1 MLRTRERAGRGY
13 SARAVPKHPTLQA
26 LAAPGVQALALSRF
40 VRSIGGMTL
49 VSALGWHVYEVSNS
63 KLMLG
68 ALGFVEFLP
77 AIPLGLVAGA
87 LVDSTDRVRV
97 AMLSQLGW
105 ALVALA
111 LALFGERGLPVLFG
125 CAFATAACVAFEFP
139 ALATL
144 LPNLVPREIFP
155 SAVSLVATLR
165 NLGWTLGPGLA
176 GFAIQRMGIA
186 RTYGFAAALVAV
198 SALLVSRIPRA
209 APPSEPRA
217 VSLRAIREGI
227 AFVRSE
233 KAVLGA
239 MTLDLFAVLFA
250 GATALLPVYA
260 KDILHVGPQGFGI
273 LRASITAGTFLMS
286 AILLLRTPIVRAGRA
301 LCIAVAAFGVATI
314 VFGLSRSFELSILT
328 LVAAGMADEVSM
340 VARNI
345 IIQLGTPDS
354 LRGRVS
360 AVNAVFV
367 GASNELGAAESGFLA
382 HLTSATFSVV
392 FGGFASLA
400 VLAIV
405 VRKLPRLVRF
415 RISPALVACAL
426 GAALAAPSARAES
439 DASNPPTRGAP
450 AASVASLFAPHHGAN
465 GFFVPWASDDAV
477 GLAFLRWQFS
487 RNAYGELPRNPAPVV
502 ANDGA
507 SLARALP
514 RGRAE
519 ITWVGHATF
528 AVHDGADVF
537 LTDPHFGARAFL
549 PARLVPPGVPLA
561 SIPAA
566 GFAVVSHNHYD
577 HLDAPT
583 VEALPSDF
591 AWFVP
596 LGLAPWFRERGR
608 NNVVELDWWQS
619 AKRGRFTITC
629 LPSQHW
635 SKRIEQSTN
644 ESLWCAWLVDSGER
658 KYFFGGDT
666 GYFHGFAEYARRFGP
681 IDAALLPIGA
691 YEPRWFM
698 DFQHM
703 DPAQALQAFR
713 DLGART
719 LFPMHWGTFELTDEP
734 PDEAPRE
741 LLRRLPSSGVAAR
754 DVALLAVGETRALPP
769 QREALTAP
777 AESVRPGQAHTPD
790 CCS

>member
-1 MLRTRERAGRGY
+1 MLRTRERARREY
-13 SARAVPKHPTLQA
+13 SARPVPKHPTLQA
-26 LAAPGVQALALSRF
+26 LAAPGVKALALSRF
-40 VRSIGGMTL
+40 VRAIGGTTL
-49 VSALGWHVYEVSNS
+49 VTALGWHVYEISNS
-63 KLMLG
+63 TLMLG
-68 ALGFVEFLP
+68 VLGFVEFLP
-77 AIPLGLVAGA
+77 AITLGLVAGA
-87 LVDSTDRVRV
+87 IVDSSDRVRV
-97 AMLSQLGW
+97 TLLSQLGW
-105 ALVALA
+105 ATVALA
-111 LALFGERGLPVLFG
+111 LALFGERGLPVLLG
-125 CAFATAACVAFEFP
+125 CALASAGCMAFEFP

-155 SAVSLVATLR
+155 SAISLVAALR
-165 NLGWTLGPGLA
+165 NLGWTLGPPLA
-176 GFAIQRMGIA
+176 GFTIDRFGVD
-186 RTYGFAAALVAV
+186 RTYGIAAGLVIA

-209 APPSEPRA
+209 APPSERRE

-250 GATALLPVYA
+250 GASALLPVYA

-286 AILLLRTPIVRAGRA
+286 AILLIRAPIARAGRA
-301 LCIAVAAFGVATI
+301 LCIAVAAFGLATI
-314 VFGLSRSFELSILT
+314 VFGFSRSFELSMLA
-328 LVAAGMADEVSM
+328 LLAAGMADEVSM

-360 AVNAVFV
+360 AVNAVFI

-382 HLTSATFSVV
+382 HATSATFSVV

-400 VLAIV
+400 VLAVV
-405 VRKLPRLVRF
+405 VRKIPRLLHF
-415 RISPALVACAL
+415 RITPVLAACAL
-426 GAALAAPSARAES
+426 GTALAAPPAHAERDAHPASASA
-439 DASNPPTRGAP
+439 AP
-450 AASVASLFAPHHGAN
+450 AANAASLFAPHHGAD
-465 GFFVPWASDDAV
+465 GYFVPWASDDAR
-477 GLAFLRWQFS
+477 GGFPFLRWQFS
-487 RNAYGELPRNPAPVV
+487 RNPYGELARTPAPVV
-502 ANDGA
+502 ANDGS
-507 SLARALP
+507 SLARTLP
-514 RGRAE
+514 RGAAE
-519 ITWVGHATF
+519 ITWIGHAAF

-537 LTDPHFGARAFL
+537 LTDPHFGPRAL
-549 PARLVPPGVPLA
+549 VPARLVKPGIPLA
-561 SIPAA
+561 SVPAA
-566 GFAVVSHNHYD
+566 AFAVVSHNHYD
-577 HLDAPT
+577 HLDAYT
-583 VEALPSDF
+583 VDRLPEDF

-596 LGLAPWFRERGR
+596 RGLADWFRARGR
-608 NNVVELDWWQS
+608 NNVTELDWWQS

-658 KYFFGGDT
+658 KYFFAGDS
-666 GYFHGFAEYARRFGP
+666 GYFHGFAEFGRRFGP

-703 DPAQALQAFR
+703 DPAQALLAFR
-713 DLGART
+713 DLRAQT
-719 LFPMHWGTFELTDEP
+719 LFPMHWGTFDLTDEP

-741 LLRRLPSSGVAAR
+741 LRRLLPGSGVDAN
-754 DVALLAVGETRALPP
+754 DVALMAVGETRAL
-769 QREALTAP
+769 RAP
-777 AESVRPGQAHTPD
+777 R
-790 CCS
+790 